1 MRNDGQRT
9 GTHQRANGRRL
20 GRGPAVSALAVVTLA
35 LGLLAPRAA
44 RACGG
49 LFCDGPPPN
58 PFSPLPVAQNGENV
72 VFAID
77 QDPAGGATRLTAH
90 IQILYTG
97 DAAKF
102 SWIVPVDA
110 APTLDVGTDQLFTS
124 LLGAT
129 QPRFQTTSAVDGKC
143 LPEPRCTACQEQGPA
158 AGGGPSSNGAD
169 AGISAPTDAVKVSFQ
184 GAVGP
189 YDAAVIQ
196 STDPTA
202 LRTWLTSN
210 GYVVDDTA
218 GAIIDTY
225 VHENK
230 FFVAV
235 KLMNG
240 KDTKSIQPV
249 VLKFI
254 GTEPCIPLRLTAI
267 AANPDMPVRIWV
279 LAGGRVVPKT
289 FFEVK
294 VDEARIDWASGG
306 SNYASLSN
314 SLLGQAADEA
324 GGTAFVTEYAG
335 PSSIAANLVWSPMRF
350 DLTALEAA
358 QTPPVYVQALVNL
371 GLASNAQVLPLL
383 QMYIPMPDQLKAM
396 GLSDAQFYGN
406 IASYWSQYKFPAFD
420 LMALTAAI
428 ESKVIAPLQAAQQ
441 LLDGHPYMTRMNTF
455 ISPKE
460 MSKDALFFESS
471 GLGDVPLVHTATF
484 RTMCGDQKFMACN
497 APVRLELADGRM
509 AWVRNGST
517 AATCQYQS
525 YDLTGLQKL
534 PAAEKVW
541 QRDVAGEGEV
551 IIDNTAQIEAGLAAN
566 NSAFPAA
573 QNMFPMPIRGGGGVT
588 TTTGGGGCACGV
600 GEKTAGGAA
609 GLGAAAAAL
618 VLARRRR
625 SRRAPRP

>member
-1 MRNDGQRT
+1 MRNHGQREGNSKRT
-9 GTHQRANGRRL
+9 NGI
-20 GRGPAVSALAVVTLA
+20 GRKAAVSVLTLVAVA
-35 LGLLAPRAA
+35 LGGWEPRAA
-44 RACGG
+44 LACGG

-77 QDPAGGATRLTAH
+77 KDPAGGATRLTAH

-110 APTLDVGTDQLFTS
+110 APTLGVGTDQLFTS

-129 QPRFQTTSAVDGKC
+129 QPRFQANYTTDGQC
-143 LPEPRCTACQEQGPA
+143 LPEPPCQSCNKTPMA
-158 AGGGPSSNGAD
+158 SGGPSNGGFD
-169 AGISAPTDAVKVSFQ
+169 AGTASVPADAVKVSFQ

-189 YDAAVIQ
+189 YDGAVIQ

-202 LRTWLTSN
+202 LKTWLTTN

-218 GAIIDTY
+218 AEIIDAY
-225 VHENK
+225 VGENK

-240 KDTKSIQPV
+240 KDTKSIQPII
-249 VLKFI
+249 LKFI
-254 GTEPCIPLRLTAI
+254 GSEPCVPLRLTAI

-279 LAGGRVVPKT
+279 LGDGRVVPKT

-294 VDEARIDWASGG
+294 VDEARIDWSTGG
-306 SNYASLSN
+306 SNYASLTN
-314 SLLGQAADEA
+314 GLLGQAADEA
-324 GGTAFVTEYAG
+324 GGMAFVTEYAG
-335 PSSIAANLVWSPMRF
+335 SSSIAAKLLWSPTRF
-350 DLTALEAA
+350 DLTSLEAA

-383 QMYIPMPDQLKAM
+383 DMYIPMPDELKAM

-420 LMALTAAI
+420 LKALTAAI
-428 ESKVIAPLQAAQQ
+428 KSTVIEPLQAAQEM
-441 LLDGHPYMTRMNTF
+441 LDGHPYMTRMNTV
-455 ISPKE
+455 ISPME
-460 MSKDALFFESS
+460 MKKDALFFESS

-484 RTMCGDQKFMACN
+484 RTMCGDKKFMACN

-517 AATCQYQS
+517 AATCQYQF
-525 YDLTGLQKL
+525 YDFTGLQKL

-541 QRDVAGEGEV
+541 QRDVSGEGTV
-551 IIDNTAQIEAGLAAN
+551 IVDNTAQIEAGLAAN

-573 QNMFPMPIRGGGGVT
+573 QNMFPMPTRGGGGVT
-588 TTTGGGGCACGV
+588 TTAGGGGCACGV
-600 GEKTAGGAA
+600 GGATAGGVA

-625 SRRAPRP
+625 SRRASP

>member
-1 MRNDGQRT
+1 
-9 GTHQRANGRRL
+9 L
-20 GRGPAVSALAVVTLA
+20 GVALPLAV
-35 LGLLAPRAA
+35 GLLAAPRAH
-44 RACGG
+44 ACGG
-49 LFCDGPPPN
+49 LFCDGRPPN
-58 PFSPLPVAQNGENV
+58 PFSPLPVAQNGENM

-77 QDPAGGATRLTAH
+77 KDPAGGATRLTAH

-110 APTLDVGTDQLFTS
+110 EPSLDVGTDQLFTS

-129 QPRFQTTSAVDGKC
+129 QPRFVTNSVTDGQC
-143 LPEPRCTACQEQGPA
+143 LPEPQCQSCEGKSPRG
-158 AGGGPSSNGAD
+158 GGGPTAGVAD
-169 AGISAPTDAVKVSFQ
+169 AGTMSVPADAVKVSFQ

-202 LRTWLTSN
+202 LKTWLTTN
-210 GYVVDDTA
+210 GYVVDDA
-218 GAIIDTY
+218 AAAIIDMY

-240 KDTKSIQPV
+240 KGTSAIQPV
-249 VLKFI
+249 ILKFI

-279 LAGGRVVPKT
+279 LASGRVVPKT

-294 VDEARIDWASGG
+294 VDEARIDWLSGG
-306 SNYASLSN
+306 SNYASLTK
-314 SLLGQAADEA
+314 SLLSQAADEA

-335 PSSIAANLVWSPMRF
+335 SSSIANNLLWSPSRF
-350 DLTALEAA
+350 DLTALQAA
-358 QTPPVYVQALVNL
+358 QTPPVYVQALINL
-371 GLASNAQVLPLL
+371 GLANNAQVLPLL
-383 QMYIPMPDQLKAM
+383 DMYIPMPDELKAM
-396 GLSDAQFYGN
+396 GLTDAQFYGN
-406 IASYWSQYKFPAFD
+406 ITSYWSQYKFPAFD
-420 LMALTAAI
+420 LASLTTAI
-428 ESKVIAPLQAAQQ
+428 KAKVLAPLEAAQEM
-441 LLDGHPYMTRMNTF
+441 LDGHPYLTRMNTF
-455 ISPKE
+455 ISPEE
-460 MSKDALFFESS
+460 MNKDALFFEST

-509 AWVRNGST
+509 AWIRNGST
-517 AATCQYQS
+517 SATCEYQN
-525 YDLTGLQKL
+525 YDFTGLQKL

-541 QRDVAGEGEV
+541 QRDVSGEGTV
-551 IIDNTAQIEAGLAAN
+551 IVDNGAQIEAGLAAN

-573 QNMFPMPIRGGGGVT
+573 QNMFPMPTRGGEGLT
-588 TTTGGGGCACGV
+588 TTTSGGGCACGV
-600 GEKTAGGAA
+600 AGGTFGGVA

-618 VLARRRR
+618 ALARRRR
-625 SRRAPRP
+625 RHSRRAD

>member
-1 MRNDGQRT
+1 MWNDEQRE
-9 GTHQRANGRRL
+9 GTSVWAHRRRRGRKA
-20 GRGPAVSALAVVTLA
+20 AVCGLA
-35 LGLLAPRAA
+35 LVMVALGALEPRAA
-44 RACGG
+44 LACGG

-77 QDPAGGATRLTAH
+77 KDPAGGATRLTAH

-110 APTLDVGTDQLFTS
+110 APTLGVGTDQLFTS

-129 QPRFQTTSAVDGKC
+129 QPRFQATYATEGQC
-143 LPEPRCTACQEQGPA
+143 LPEPRCTACQNKGPA
-158 AGGGPSSNGAD
+158 GNGSASGSAD
-169 AGISAPTDAVKVSFQ
+169 AGTTAVPGDAVTVSFQ

-202 LRTWLTSN
+202 LETWLTSN

-218 GAIIDTY
+218 RAIIAAY

-254 GTEPCIPLRLTAI
+254 GSEPCIPLRLTAI

-279 LAGGRVVPKT
+279 LGNGRVVPKT

-306 SNYASLSN
+306 SNYASLSK
-314 SLLGQAADEA
+314 SLLSQAADEA

-335 PSSIAANLVWSPMRF
+335 PSSIAANQLWSPARF
-350 DLTALEAA
+350 NLTALEAA

-371 GLASNAQVLPLL
+371 GLASNVQVLPLL
-383 QMYIPMPDQLKAM
+383 DMYIPMPDELKAM

-420 LMALTAAI
+420 LKALTAAI
-428 ESKVIAPLQAAQQ
+428 KAQVIAPLQAAQEM
-441 LLDGHPYMTRMNTF
+441 LDGHPYMTRMNTF
-455 ISPKE
+455 ISPEE

-471 GLGDVPLVHTATF
+471 GLGDVPQVHTATF

-517 AATCQYQS
+517 AANCQYQA
-525 YDLTGLQKL
+525 YDLSGLQKL

-541 QRDVAGEGEV
+541 QRDVSGEGTV
-551 IIDNTAQIEAGLAAN
+551 IMDNTAQIEAGLAVN

-573 QNMFPMPIRGGGGVT
+573 QNMFPMPTRGGGAAT
-588 TTTGGGGCACGV
+588 TTASGGGCACGV
-600 GEKTAGGAA
+600 GGATAGGAV

-625 SRRAPRP
+625 SRRAAS